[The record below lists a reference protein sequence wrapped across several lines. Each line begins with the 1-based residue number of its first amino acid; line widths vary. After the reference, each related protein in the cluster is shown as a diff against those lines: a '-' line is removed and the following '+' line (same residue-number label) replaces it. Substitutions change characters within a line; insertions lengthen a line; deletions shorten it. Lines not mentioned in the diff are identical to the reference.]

1 MKDILEKILKVGVKD
16 VVKLHG
22 DASYRAYYRAFL
34 DNGETRIVMQMP
46 LGKSGASEE
55 ITNFKGVHKELP
67 FINIQRFLS
76 SLNLSVPAI
85 YKYDNKNRLMILEDL
100 GDGLLAKYVKDTS
113 LPEQEKWYKKA
124 IDLMVDVQRRTSLC
138 AEKEKCV
145 AMQRSF
151 DATLLNWEFG
161 HFREYLIEA
170 RLGKTMEPSDRKLF
184 EEATRK
190 ITAEIVKMPYTFT
203 HRDFQSRNLIVR
215 SDNSL
220 AMIDF
225 QDALKGPYIYDLVAL
240 LRDSYVELDWSLV
253 EKLIEYYDQQIKNIP
268 WEGKLLPK
276 LCHSCESRDPAQLN
290 VLDPRFRGDDR
301 QPFHLLTLQR
311 KMKDAGR
318 FVYIDRVKKNPNFLQ
333 YIPATLRY
341 VKNAF
346 EHTNVLTYQH
356 TNVLKKYV
364 PEF

>member
-1 MKDILEKILKVGVKD
+1 MEKILKAGVTD

-46 LGKSGASEE
+46 SGKSSASEE

-76 SLNLSVPAI
+76 SLNLPVPSI
-85 YKYDNKNRLMILEDL
+85 YKYDDKNRLMILEDL
-100 GDGLLAKYVKDTS
+100 GDGMFAKYVKDAKQPQPKADAP
-113 LPEQEKWYKKA
+113 LAQAQEKWYKKA
-124 IDLMVDVQRRTSLC
+124 IDLLADVQRRTSLC

-151 DATLLNWEFG
+151 DATLLNWEFD

-170 RLGKTMEPSDRKLF
+170 RFGKPMESSDRKLF
-184 EEATRK
+184 ENATRK

-240 LRDSYVELDWSLV
+240 LRDSYVELDWGLV
-253 EKLIEYYDQQIKNIP
+253 EKLIEYYC
-268 WEGKLLPK
+268 
-276 LCHSCESRDPAQLN
+276 CHCEESAGGGQVACNDIIAH
-290 VLDPRFRGDDR
+290 
-301 QPFHLLTLQR
+301 FHLVTLQR

-333 YIPATLRY
+333 YIPTSLRY
-341 VKNAF
+341 IKNAF
-346 EHTNVLTYQH
+346 EHANVLTPRQSSGQAYGLA
-356 TNVLKKYV
+356 NVLKKYV
-364 PEF
+364 PEFK